1 MQPSWQLITCI
12 PKNKCH
18 SCTLVGAPAAECC
31 PHKVGA
37 NPGIVDAD
45 PLRVLRAIR
54 FGARFG
60 FKLDDG
66 LEAAAASK
74 PVSSIS

>member
-1 MQPSWQLITCI
+1 MYIM
-12 PKNKCH
+12 
-18 SCTLVGAPAAECC
+18 V
-31 PHKVGA
+31 A
-37 NPGIVDAD
+37 NVALWDAD

-74 PVSSIS
+74 PVSSAACHKI